1 MKTTLLA
8 LVVAVLPLA
17 ALAEDPAMLAAE
29 RQAIAAVLDG
39 SLSADGPPPRLR
51 ERLAANERTLTLTV
65 KRDHDLRTEM
75 AGRKVKMDALTKFL
89 AENPGAMRA
98 PRDQV
103 QLMRLSHQNEL
114 TQNVLNA
121 LAPTRK
127 RLTGD
132 VARDR
137 ALLLSA
143 ESGRPA
149 LEKRLLELAAP

>member
-1 MKTTLLA
+1 MKTVLLA
-8 LVVAVLPLA
+8 LFVAALPLA
-17 ALAEDPAMLAAE
+17 ALAGDPAMMAAE

-39 SLSADGPPPRLR
+39 SLSADGPPSRLR
-51 ERLAANERTLTLTV
+51 ERLAANERTLALTAN
-65 KRDHDLRTEM
+65 RIQELRAEM
-75 AGRKVKMDALTKFL
+75 ADRQVKMDALKRFL

-121 LAPTRK
+121 LAPTQK
-127 RLTGD
+127 RLITD

-137 ALLLSA
+137 A
-143 ESGRPA
+143 
-149 LEKRLLELAAP
+149 RLLMAEGAEEALKARLKELGPS